1 MTYVVSLLHSLN
13 ISDKELAYAD
23 PSFSSTPGLNS
34 SKLGFS
40 LCKISPR
47 ISYFGYVFKIHVNTL
62 PNILGFFWA
71 TVDLPMR
78 KGGLAGYAWETRLGH
93 VNGNWSN
100 RSEIGRV
107 GPRSKSVLHL
117 EKEIPWNGKATRRQA
132 PTRHGFI
139 NL

>member
-1 MTYVVSLLHSLN
+1 MTYVVSLLQSLN

-62 PNILGFFWA
+62 PNILGFFGQTWA
-71 TVDLPMR
+71 SLCT
-78 KGGLAGYAWETRLGH
+78 KEAWLGMH
-93 VNGNWSN
+93 
-100 RSEIGRV
+100 GR
-107 GPRSKSVLHL
+107 RVLV
-117 EKEIPWNGKATRRQA
+117 T
-132 PTRHGFI
+132 
-139 NL
+139 

>member
-1 MTYVVSLLHSLN
+1 MTYVVSLLQSLN

-62 PNILGFFWA
+62 PNILGFFGQPWTSLCAKEAWA
-71 TVDLPMR
+71 
-78 KGGLAGYAWETRLGH
+78 LAGYAWEMRLGH

-100 RSEIGRV
+100 RSEIGAR
-107 GPRSKSVLHL
+107 
-117 EKEIPWNGKATRRQA
+117 
-132 PTRHGFI
+132 
-139 NL
+139 